1 MSRDT
6 INTVDYND
14 LTDIREVNVDRNLS
28 KAERVREYVRQIKD
42 PYHFKCGKFI
52 VTAQFAANGP
62 TLEDCL
68 GRLLA

>member
-1 MSRDT
+1 
-6 INTVDYND
+6 
-14 LTDIREVNVDRNLS
+14 VNVDRNLS